1 VRPAAD
7 AATTVAAMGVRVPSI
22 PRPTGALRPASG
34 HLVGEVFAGIALA
47 ALCLPLN
54 IGYAEAAG
62 LPAVVGIYAT
72 LAPLVVYALTA
83 DSRHL
88 VIGPDS
94 TIAALLAATVAPIA
108 VSSGAE
114 PGAVA
119 TATALLTGAI
129 LVAFWA
135 LRLGDLVRFLSKSVL
150 VGFIAGLALE
160 VLLSQVRKIMGVS
173 VEADGWFAEA
183 WALVRSVPEA
193 SGASV
198 IVGVATIVSL
208 RVLKRVAPRVP
219 AALVTLVAVTVVV
232 SLVEPSGVAVLGE
245 VPSGMPRLEFPSLP
259 SSAWFYLVPT
269 ALAIAVLT
277 IAEGLL
283 MAKRAARSHGE
294 QFAANGE
301 LYAMGVA
308 NVAGALTGAMPSGA
322 SASRTAAMDSAGA
335 RSQVPS
341 VVAAAAVVAIVL
353 WFTEPV
359 GRLPSAA
366 LAGLVANAVV
376 GTIETA
382 ELRRLWQVRRSEFG
396 IALGCLLGV
405 LVLGPMAAV
414 VFATLAS
421 AVDMMRRA
429 ADAPW
434 ARLGPSADDHRVGR
448 YGAADVAA
456 VPAGLRVIRPG
467 GPLFFANAD
476 ELLAVFEDAATDADT
491 VWLVLDLEQVS
502 DLDPTAADALAD
514 GIAAVQAAG
523 RVVAITRATGPMTV
537 LLERHGLLAVVGESH
552 LYRTNRAAEVAYRS
566 ATGQAP

>member
-1 VRPAAD
+1 
-7 AATTVAAMGVRVPSI
+7 
-22 PRPTGALRPASG
+22 
-34 HLVGEVFAGIALA
+34 
-47 ALCLPLN
+47 
-54 IGYAEAAG
+54 
-62 LPAVVGIYAT
+62 
-72 LAPLVVYALTA
+72 
-83 DSRHL
+83 
-88 VIGPDS
+88 
-94 TIAALLAATVAPIA
+94 
-108 VSSGAE
+108 
-114 PGAVA
+114 
-119 TATALLTGAI
+119 
-129 LVAFWA
+129 
-135 LRLGDLVRFLSKSVL
+135 
-150 VGFIAGLALE
+150 
-160 VLLSQVRKIMGVS
+160 
-173 VEADGWFAEA
+173 
-183 WALVRSVPEA
+183 
-193 SGASV
+193 
-198 IVGVATIVSL
+198 
-208 RVLKRVAPRVP
+208 
-219 AALVTLVAVTVVV
+219 LVTLVAVTVVV

-259 SSAWFYLVPT
+259 SSAWFDLVPT

-322 SASRTAAMDSAGA
+322 SASRTAAMDSAGT

>member
-1 VRPAAD
+1 
-7 AATTVAAMGVRVPSI
+7 
-22 PRPTGALRPASG
+22 
-34 HLVGEVFAGIALA
+34 
-47 ALCLPLN
+47 
-54 IGYAEAAG
+54 
-62 LPAVVGIYAT
+62 
-72 LAPLVVYALTA
+72 
-83 DSRHL
+83 
-88 VIGPDS
+88 
-94 TIAALLAATVAPIA
+94 
-108 VSSGAE
+108 
-114 PGAVA
+114 
-119 TATALLTGAI
+119 
-129 LVAFWA
+129 
-135 LRLGDLVRFLSKSVL
+135 
-150 VGFIAGLALE
+150 
-160 VLLSQVRKIMGVS
+160 
-173 VEADGWFAEA
+173 
-183 WALVRSVPEA
+183 
-193 SGASV
+193 
-198 IVGVATIVSL
+198 
-208 RVLKRVAPRVP
+208 
-219 AALVTLVAVTVVV
+219 
-232 SLVEPSGVAVLGE
+232 
-245 VPSGMPRLEFPSLP
+245 
-259 SSAWFYLVPT
+259 
-269 ALAIAVLT
+269 
-277 IAEGLL
+277 
-283 MAKRAARSHGE
+283 MAKRSARSNGE
-294 QFAANGE
+294 QFAPNGE
-301 LYAMGVA
+301 LFSMGVA
-308 NVAGALTGAMPSGA
+308 NVAGAITGAMPSGA
-322 SASRTAAMDSAGA
+322 SASRTAAMGSAGT

-341 VVAAAAVVAIVL
+341 MVAAAAVVAIVL

-434 ARLGPSADDHRVGR
+434 ARLGPSADDRRVGR
-448 YGAADVAA
+448 YAATDATAA
-456 VPAGLRVIRPG
+456 PVGLRVIRPG

-476 ELLAVFEDAATDADT
+476 ELLAVFEDAASDPDT

>member
-1 VRPAAD
+1 MRPAVD
-7 AATTVAAMGVRVPSI
+7 EATTVGAMGERLPSI
-22 PRPTGALRPASG
+22 PRFAEALRPAAG
-34 HLVGEVFAGIALA
+34 HVVGEVFAGIALA

-83 DSRHL
+83 GSRHL

-108 VSSGAE
+108 ASSGAE
-114 PGAVA
+114 PMALA
-119 TATALLTGAI
+119 TATAMLTGAI
-129 LVAFWA
+129 LVVFWA

-183 WALVRSVPEA
+183 WALVREVPDA
-193 SGASV
+193 SWASV
-198 IVGVATIVSL
+198 LVGLSTITSL
-208 RVLKRVAPRVP
+208 RIMKRVAPKLP
-219 AALVTLVAVTVVV
+219 AALITLVVVTVVV
-232 SLVEPSGVAVLGE
+232 SIIDPAGVAVLGE
-245 VPSGMPRLEFPSLP
+245 VPSGLPHVALP
-259 SSAWFYLVPT
+259 SMPVSAWLDLAPT

-294 QFAANGE
+294 HFTANGE
-301 LYAMGVA
+301 LFSMGVA

-322 SASRTAAMDSAGA
+322 SASRTAAMDSAGT
-335 RSQVPS
+335 RSQVPA

-414 VFATLAS
+414 VLATLAS

-434 ARLGPSADDHRVGR
+434 ARLGPSAEDRRVGR
-448 YGAADVAA
+448 YAAADTAE
-456 VPAGLRVIRPG
+456 VPPGLRVIRPG

-476 ELLAVFEDAATDADT
+476 ELLAVFEDVATDAAT

-502 DLDPTAADALAD
+502 DIDPTAADALAD
-514 GIAAVQAAG
+514 GVAAAQAAG
-523 RVVAITRATGPMTV
+523 RVVAISRATRPITD
-537 LLERHGLLAVVGESH
+537 LLDRHGLLARVGSDR
-552 LYRTNRAAEVAYRS
+552 LFGTNRAAEVAYRV
-566 ATGQAP
+566 ATGQSS

>member
-1 VRPAAD
+1 MPI
-7 AATTVAAMGVRVPSI
+7 MGARLPSI
-22 PRPTGALRPASG
+22 PSLAGALRPASG
-34 HLVGEVFAGIALA
+34 HVVGEVFAGIALA

-62 LPAVVGIYAT
+62 LPPVVGIYAT

-83 DSRHL
+83 GSRHL

-108 VSSGAE
+108 ASSGAE
-114 PGAVA
+114 PMALA
-119 TATALLTGAI
+119 TATAMLTGAI
-129 LVAFWA
+129 LVVFWA
-135 LRLGDLVRFLSKSVL
+135 LRLGELVRFLSKSVL

-183 WALVRSVPEA
+183 WALVREVPEA
-193 SGASV
+193 SWASV
-198 IVGVATIVSL
+198 LVGLSTIASL
-208 RVLKRVAPRVP
+208 RVLKRVAPKLP
-219 AALVTLVAVTVVV
+219 AALITLIVVTVVV
-232 SLVEPSGVAVLGE
+232 SLTDPAGVAVLGE
-245 VPSGMPRLEFPSLP
+245 VPSGLPNLALP
-259 SSAWFYLVPT
+259 SVPVSAWFDLAPT

-283 MAKRAARSHGE
+283 MAKRAARSNGE
-294 QFAANGE
+294 QFAPNGE
-301 LYAMGVA
+301 LFAMGVA
-308 NVAGALTGAMPSGA
+308 NVAGAITGAMPSGA
-322 SASRTAAMDSAGA
+322 SASRTAAMGSAGT

-341 VVAAAAVVAIVL
+341 MVAAAAVVAIVL

-434 ARLGPSADDHRVGR
+434 ARLGPSADDRRVGR
-448 YGAADVAA
+448 YAATDATAA
-456 VPAGLRVIRPG
+456 PAGLRVIRPG

-476 ELLAVFEDAATDADT
+476 ELLAVFENAATDAEM

-502 DLDPTAADALAD
+502 DIDPTAADALAD

-523 RVVAITRATGPMTV
+523 RVVAISRATQPTTA
-537 LLERHGLLAVVGESH
+537 LLERHGVLAAVGNDY
-552 LYRTNRAAEVAYRS
+552 LFGTNRAAEVAYRA
-566 ATGQAP
+566 ATGRMP